1 MPTVLDC
8 PVLGAEP
15 RYQDPVLRALSTPSD
30 TSAEPDPSST
40 EDAMMLGNGGLTSDE
55 WLPILDLC
63 AFVSPAQY
71 AVSPT
76 VEVGG
81 EAFAVEV
88 DEGTIY
94 LSHPRW
100 SLLGEGASLI
110 EAEANLMEE
119 ARALLPV
126 FLAKPIT
133 ALSEDARAL
142 RDFLLRVA

>member
-1 MPTVLDC
+1 
-8 PVLGAEP
+8 
-15 RYQDPVLRALSTPSD
+15 
-30 TSAEPDPSST
+30 
-40 EDAMMLGNGGLTSDE
+40 MMLGNGGLTSDE